1 MVEFWYGDFW
11 SLRKKIKSEPQSF
24 WLGIRSCFY
33 NSYME
38 RFGCFIGLGAEFD
51 DVPILPHGLMGIFIS
66 NSAHIGKNVVI
77 FQQVTIGSNM
87 IKGSKKKGAPTIA
100 DNVYIGCGA
109 KIIGAVNVGKN
120 ARIGANCVIVKDVP
134 PNSTSVIRCIESIV
148 SDVELDNEWICNS
161 KN

>member
-1 MVEFWYGDFW
+1 
-11 SLRKKIKSEPQSF
+11 
-24 WLGIRSCFY
+24 
-33 NSYME
+33 
-38 RFGCFIGLGAEFD
+38 
-51 DVPILPHGLMGIFIS
+51 
-66 NSAHIGKNVVI
+66 
-77 FQQVTIGSNM
+77 M

-134 PNSTSVIRCIESIV
+134 PNSTTVIRCIESIV